1 MNARIRHK
9 SHDLAMRKAS
19 LADSLPAIGC
29 GGYSDELP
37 SLAVLP
43 AVGGDDV
50 DRLPDLGVWAQ
61 DLPSIDERLS
71 NALPA
76 IDALLVVGSDD
87 VDDSCDLPVL
97 ELADS
102 EVSGV
107 SAVGGC
113 DRSTHLPAVETLAAR
128 AAAGN
133 LESDGLPDCVTP
145 DIGQEPSGKSRAH
158 KRKHKPKDVPQ
169 HCPERLASANIPWK
183 ELPYLRSTALRDIP
197 TAAGLYGA
205 DLLNELP
212 EADWLNVKKAKCF
225 LDSFS
230 SRWRHIGTDG
240 VVQDI
245 VFNRSVSFLEI
256 FAGCG
261 NLSLAV
267 AQMGLR
273 VGPGIDR
280 RQGQAND
287 FEIDLRK
294 ESDRRAVWALVVV
307 LMPAWIHLA

>member
-9 SHDLAMRKAS
+9 SQGLAMRL
-19 LADSLPAIGC
+19 LAYSLPAIGC
-29 GGYSDELP
+29 GGYSDERP

-158 KRKHKPKDVPQ
+158 KRKHKPKDMPQ

-225 LDSFS
+225 LASFS
-230 SRWRHIGTDG
+230 SRWRHIPAHWHGW
-240 VVQDI
+240 
-245 VFNRSVSFLEI
+245 
-256 FAGCG
+256 CC
-261 NLSLAV
+261 
-267 AQMGLR
+267 
-273 VGPGIDR
+273 
-280 RQGQAND
+280 QGYC
-287 FEIDLRK
+287 F
-294 ESDRRAVWALVVV
+294 
-307 LMPAWIHLA
+307 

>member
-1 MNARIRHK
+1 
-9 SHDLAMRKAS
+9 MRKAL

-133 LESDGLPDCVTP
+133 LELTRLCDPRHW
-145 DIGQEPSGKSRAH
+145 SGAQRKKSCAQAQAQA
-158 KRKHKPKDVPQ
+158 KGY
-169 HCPERLASANIPWK
+169 A
-183 ELPYLRSTALRDIP
+183 TALSR
-197 TAAGLYGA
+197 TVG
-205 DLLNELP
+205 
-212 EADWLNVKKAKCF
+212 KCEY
-225 LDSFS
+225 
-230 SRWRHIGTDG
+230 TVEG
-240 VVQDI
+240 VSM
-245 VFNRSVSFLEI
+245 FTKH
-256 FAGCG
+256 C
-261 NLSLAV
+261 LA
-267 AQMGLR
+267 
-273 VGPGIDR
+273 
-280 RQGQAND
+280 
-287 FEIDLRK
+287 
-294 ESDRRAVWALVVV
+294 
-307 LMPAWIHLA
+307 